1 MAKYWQIA
9 AGDQGRSYGELFLKY
24 GMAFIGDKT
33 RMDKVSVGDML
44 VLKDG
49 KTAIRAVGEVQ
60 RNADGDK
67 DWLKDFDGWDLPHYK
82 YVKWKVPLNGKKNV
96 KDKGLVT
103 GMLKGLYKPDL
114 RRCADTIWEKGK
126 ECEPCEEPKPTNQVT
141 DRELLGFLLQQG
153 FGPGSADE
161 LTRTISKTR
170 LLADYYHK
178 CSRWK
183 DVREH
188 ETRTF
193 LVVPLLLALGWSEQQ
208 LKIELP
214 CGKGPVDIACFRPIY
229 DGGRED
235 CVSVIET
242 KGFSIGLD
250 YAYDQLIK
258 YAMQFPNCM
267 TAVLTNGYCYKVF
280 VKGNDGFTPSNDGFT
295 PNPTAYLNLRDPRQ
309 RYPLDPENV
318 DGACGAIK
326 CLLPN

>member
-9 AGDQGRSYGELFLKY
+9 AGDQGRCYGEFFLKY

-33 RMDKVSVGDML
+33 LMDKVSVGDVL
-44 VLKDG
+44 ALKDG
-49 KTAIRAVGEVQ
+49 ITAIRAVGKVH

-67 DWLKDFDGWDLPHYK
+67 DWLKDFDGWDLSHYK
-82 YVKWKVPLNGKKNV
+82 YVKWRVPLNGKQDV
-96 KDKGLVT
+96 QGLSR
-103 GMLKGLYKPDL
+103 GMLQQIRNIELKQQVDE
-114 RRCADTIWEKGK
+114 IWCNGEP
-126 ECEPCEEPKPTNQVT
+126 CEPCEEPKPTNQVT
-141 DRELLGFLLQQG
+141 DKELLRFLVQQG
-153 FGPGSADE
+153 FRPGSADE
-161 LTRTISKTR
+161 LTRTIARVR
-170 LLADYYHK
+170 LLADYYYEK
-178 CSRWK
+178 KWE

-214 CGKGPVDIACFRPIY
+214 CGGRQRVDVACFRALY
-229 DGGRED
+229 NGDLEG

-242 KGFSIGLD
+242 KGFSKGL
-250 YAYDQLIK
+250 K
-258 YAMQFPNCM
+258 YAHGQAIAYAKEFPNCR

-280 VKGNDGFTPSNDGFT
+280 VRGERDASFPST
-295 PNPTAYLNLRDPRQ
+295 PTAYLNLRDLREK
-309 RYPLDPENV
+309 YPLDPENV

>member
-9 AGDQGRSYGELFLKY
+9 AGYQGRRYGELFLKY

-33 RMDKVSVGDML
+33 RMDKVSVGDIL

-67 DWLKDFDGWDLPHYK
+67 DWLKDFDGWDLSHYK
-82 YVKWKVPLNGKKNV
+82 YVNWKIPLNGKEGV
-96 KDKGLVT
+96 KGLGLVQ
-103 GMLKGLYKPDL
+103 GMLKRIHKQQL
-114 RRCADTIWEKGK
+114 RQRVDTIWAEGG
-126 ECEPCEEPKPTNQVT
+126 ECKPCEEPKPTNQVT
-141 DRELLGFLLQQG
+141 DKELLRFLLQQG
-153 FGPGSADE
+153 FRPSSADE
-161 LTRTISKTR
+161 LIRTISKVR
-170 LLADYYHK
+170 LLADYYYEYK
-178 CSRWK
+178 KKK
-183 DVREH
+183 DIRER

-208 LKIELP
+208 LKIEQP
-214 CGKGPVDIACFRPIY
+214 CGRKRADIACFRPIY
-229 DGGRED
+229 NGSHED

-242 KGFSIGLD
+242 KGFSIGLE
-250 YAYDQLIK
+250 YAQKQAIE
-258 YAMQFPNCM
+258 YAGEFPNCRTM
-267 TAVLTNGYCYKVF
+267 VLTNGYCYKVF
-280 VKGNDGFTPSNDGFT
+280 VKDDDGFT

-318 DGACGAIK
+318 DGACRAIK